1 MKTARLS
8 ALAAATII
16 ASSASVHAAT
26 AAWIPTGTRAHDPRG
41 AVHVAAMRAG
51 DPVPVVVSLKL
62 RNKPELDALTARLM
76 AGDPGA
82 RALTSEQF
90 LARHAPTPEQAARV
104 ADYLRQQGFANV
116 QVAANRL
123 LVSATGSAGAVK
135 QAFRAELHRYRV
147 DGRDAYANV
156 TDALVPSALG
166 DTVLGIV
173 GLQTVHLAHVHARRA
188 QASSVQTVA
197 GVNIPNFPVIYGA
210 SKLPSATNATIGII
224 TSGSLTQT
232 IADLKSFAASAGYPV
247 PPVTTTVVGSASSG
261 TSGTD
266 EWNMDSQ
273 ASLAAAGGS
282 IKSMVLYNVDS
293 LSDSSLT
300 QGYNRA
306 VSDHAARAINV
317 SLGACETDEAGVEP
331 TQDQIFQAAVAQGQM
346 FSVSSG
352 DSGAYE
358 CGAAAGRAQS
368 YPAVSPYVMAVGGTT
383 LSTSGGAW
391 AGETAW
397 SCSSAADC
405 QASSTGGAGGG
416 SSLTEKAPSWQLA
429 SGVLGS
435 STMRG
440 VPDISFDAAPASG
453 ALVLVGGSQ
462 VQIGGTS
469 LAAPLW
475 AGFWAR
481 IQSALSN
488 SQPFP
493 ASTLYQGGSS
503 HPNWFHDVTSGNQGY
518 AATTGWDDA
527 SGWGSVQVDQF
538 YNGLQC
544 NPDCAPGPIAGF
556 TYSLSG
562 LTANFID
569 TSTDPSSSVVAWSWN
584 FGDGTTS
591 TARNPAHTYPAEA
604 TYSVTETVID
614 ALGRS
619 ASKTLALPLAAPPI
633 VQPVANGGFE
643 SGAASWTASTGVVCT
658 TSGCSGQTA
667 HAGTGFAWLNGY
679 GATHADALSQ
689 SVHVP
694 TGYRKATLQF
704 YLHVDTAE
712 TSRTTAYDKLTVS
725 VTSGTSTTT
734 LGTFSNVNSA
744 PGYVMKSFDMTPY
757 IGKAVTLKFTGT
769 EDASQQT
776 SFVLDD
782 VGIALQ

>member
-1 MKTARLS
+1 MKSARLS
-8 ALAAATII
+8 AIAAAVLLVSNLG
-16 ASSASVHAAT
+16 AQAAT
-26 AAWIPTGTRAHDPRG
+26 AAWVATSTKAHDPRG

-51 DPVPVVVSLKL
+51 EQVPVVVSLKL

-76 AGDPGA
+76 AGDPTA

-90 LARHAPTPEQAARV
+90 MARHAPTDEQVARV
-104 ADYLRQQGFANV
+104 AGYLRQQGFANV
-116 QVAANRL
+116 EIAPNHL
-123 LVSATGSAGAVK
+123 LVSATGGAGAVK
-135 QAFRAELHRYRV
+135 QAFQAELHTYSV
-147 DGRDAYANV
+147 DGRAAYANV

-197 GVNIPNFPVIYGA
+197 GVSIPNFPVIYGA

-232 IADLKSFAASAGYPV
+232 IADLKTFAASAGYPV
-247 PPVTTTVVGSASSG
+247 PPVTATVIGSAGTS

-273 ASLAAAGGS
+273 SSLAAAGGT
-282 IKSMVLYNVDS
+282 IKSMVLYNVSS
-293 LSDSSLT
+293 LSDASLT

-306 VSDHAARAINV
+306 VSDNTARAINV
-317 SLGACETDEAGVEP
+317 SLGACETDEAGVEA
-331 TQDQIFQAAVAQGQM
+331 TQDQIFQAAVSQGQM

-358 CGAAAGRAQS
+358 CGASAGKAQS
-368 YPAVSPYVMAVGGTT
+368 YPAVSPYVMAVGGTM
-383 LSTSGGAW
+383 LSTNGSAW
-391 AGETAW
+391 AGETVWA
-397 SCSSAADC
+397 CSSAATC
-405 QASSTGGAGGG
+405 QQSSSGGAGGG
-416 SSLTEKAPSWQLA
+416 PSLTEKAPSWQLA

-440 VPDISFDAAPASG
+440 VPDISYDAAPASG

-481 IQSALSN
+481 IQSALGN
-488 SQPFP
+488 SLPYP
-493 ASTLYQGGSS
+493 ASTIYQGAAS

-518 AATTGWDDA
+518 AAAAGWDYA
-527 SGWGSVQVDQF
+527 SGWGSIQVDQ
-538 YNGLQC
+538 YYSGLEC
-544 NPDCAPGPIAGF
+544 NPDCAPGPVANF

-562 LTANFID
+562 TTASFVD
-569 TSTDPSSSVVAWSWN
+569 ASTDPVGAVTAWSWN

-591 TARNPAHTYPAEA
+591 TLRNPVHTYAAEA
-604 TYSVTETVID
+604 TYTVTERVTD
-614 ALGRS
+614 TLGRS
-619 ASKTLALPLAAPPI
+619 ASKSMTVPLAAPPI

-643 SGAASWTASTGVVCT
+643 SAATSWTQSAGVVCT
-658 TSGCSGQTA
+658 NSSCSGQVART
-667 HAGTGFAWLNGY
+667 GTGFAWIDGY
-679 GATHADALSQ
+679 GAAHTDTLSQ
-689 SVHVP
+689 SLKVP
-694 TGYRKATLQF
+694 AGYKKATLQF

-712 TSRTTAYDKLTVS
+712 TLGSTVYDKLTVS
-725 VTSGTSTTT
+725 VTSGSTTTT
-734 LGTFSNVNSA
+734 LGTFSNVNAA
-744 PGYVMKSFDMTPY
+744 PGYAPRSFDMTPY
-757 IGKAVTLKFTGT
+757 IGKSVTLKFTGT
-769 EDASQQT
+769 EDSSRQT

-782 VGIALQ
+782 IGIALQ